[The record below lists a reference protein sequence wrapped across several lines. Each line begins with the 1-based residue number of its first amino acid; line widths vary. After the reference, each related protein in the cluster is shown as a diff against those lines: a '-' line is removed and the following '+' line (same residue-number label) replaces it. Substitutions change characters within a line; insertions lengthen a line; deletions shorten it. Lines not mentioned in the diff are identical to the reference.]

1 MKPKDVISIFN
12 ILEFSS
18 AHNPILLEENKQNES
33 WWEENKGAAYAY
45 SLGSIA
51 IVFGLIPW
59 LIGLIMLVKWIFF

>member
-18 AHNPILLEENKQNES
+18 DHNPILLEEDEQNES
-33 WWEENKGAAYAY
+33 WWEENKCDIYSY

-51 IVFGLIPW
+51 VIFGLIPW
-59 LIGLIMLVKWIFF
+59 LVGLVMLVKWLFF